1 MGGGKE
7 REVGG
12 TRRRVWEGKQEAM
25 EEEKGREV
33 GGEGGDKGREA
44 GGDGEGKEMR
54 EMLWYG

>member
-44 GGDGEGKEMR
+44 GGDGEGKGSR
-54 EMLWYG
+54 R